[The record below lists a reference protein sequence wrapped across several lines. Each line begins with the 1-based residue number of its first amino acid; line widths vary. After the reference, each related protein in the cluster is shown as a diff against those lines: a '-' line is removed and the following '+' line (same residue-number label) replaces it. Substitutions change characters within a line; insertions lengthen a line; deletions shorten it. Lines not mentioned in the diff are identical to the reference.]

1 LIGTEAVVADDETGE
16 RAFHIEIDSQRPM
29 GPGPAQS
36 SSFDPTILDFGHY
49 AGRSIEELAISDPD
63 YLRWL
68 ERHPSG
74 TRYRAEIHRVLGVVP
89 RSTDW
94 ER

>member
-1 LIGTEAVVADDETGE
+1 MAEQIDD
-16 RAFHIEIDSQRPM
+16 RHAFGVEGDTRVPM
-29 GPGPAQS
+29 GPGAPT
-36 SSFDPTILDFGHY
+36 SFDPARLDFGHY
-49 AGRSIEELAISDPD
+49 AGRSIEELADADPD

-74 TRYRAEIHRVLGVVP
+74 VRYRAEIQRVLGVT
-89 RSTDW
+89 RHSLDW

>member
-1 LIGTEAVVADDETGE
+1 MDTGE
-16 RAFHIEIDSQRPM
+16 EPRAFEIETDSMRPV
-29 GPGPAQS
+29 GPGLGGG
-36 SSFDPTILDFGHY
+36 SSFDPTRLDFGHY
-49 AGRSIEELAISDPD
+49 AGLTIEELATTDPD

-74 TRYRAEIHRVLGVVP
+74 VRYRGEIQRVLGVV
-89 RSTDW
+89 RHSLDW

>member
-1 LIGTEAVVADDETGE
+1 MAEHIDDRQT
-16 RAFHIEIDSQRPM
+16 FEIDADTRVPM
-29 GPGPAQS
+29 GPGAPT
-36 SSFDPTILDFGHY
+36 SFDPSRLDFGHY
-49 AGRSIEELAISDPD
+49 AGHSIEELAEADPD

-74 TRYRAEIHRVLGVVP
+74 VRYRSEIQRVLGVT
-89 RSTDW
+89 RHSLDW

>member
-1 LIGTEAVVADDETGE
+1 MSDQADT
-16 RAFHIEIDSQRPM
+16 RQPFPIEDDGRRPV
-29 GPGPAQS
+29 GPGRGDQAT
-36 SSFDPTILDFGHY
+36 SFDPTHLDFGHY
-49 AGRSIEELAISDPD
+49 AGRTIEELATVDPD

-68 ERHPSG
+68 SRHPSG

-94 ER
+94 DR

>member
-1 LIGTEAVVADDETGE
+1 MAEHVDD
-16 RAFHIEIDSQRPM
+16 RQSFEIDANTRVPM
-29 GPGPAQS
+29 GPGAPT
-36 SSFDPTILDFGHY
+36 SFDPARLDFGHY
-49 AGRSIEELAISDPD
+49 AGRSIEELADADPD

-74 TRYRAEIHRVLGVVP
+74 VRYRAEIQRVLGVT
-89 RSTDW
+89 RHSLDW

>member
-1 LIGTEAVVADDETGE
+1 MAEQTDDRQSFE
-16 RAFHIEIDSQRPM
+16 IEGDTRVPM
-29 GPGPAQS
+29 GPGAPT
-36 SSFDPTILDFGHY
+36 SFDPTRLDFGHY
-49 AGRSIEELAISDPD
+49 AGRSIEELADADPD

-74 TRYRAEIHRVLGVVP
+74 VRYRAEIQRVLGVI
-89 RSTDW
+89 RHSLDW

>member
-1 LIGTEAVVADDETGE
+1 MAEYIDD
-16 RAFHIEIDSQRPM
+16 RQPFEIDGDTRVPM
-29 GPGPAQS
+29 GPGAPT
-36 SSFDPTILDFGHY
+36 SFDPARLDFGHY
-49 AGRSIEELAISDPD
+49 AGRSIEELADADPD

-74 TRYRAEIHRVLGVVP
+74 VRYRTEIQRVLGVT
-89 RSTDW
+89 RHSLDW